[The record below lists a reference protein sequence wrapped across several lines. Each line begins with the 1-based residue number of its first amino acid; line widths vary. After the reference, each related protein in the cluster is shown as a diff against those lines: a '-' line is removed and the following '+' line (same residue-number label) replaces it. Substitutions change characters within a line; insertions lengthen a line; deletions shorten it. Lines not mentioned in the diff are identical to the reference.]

1 MLNPDLTLQK
11 VFLNSATEA
20 LINFVARVFIS
31 FIFIGSAWMKIQN
44 YDATAGYMESFHVP
58 SELLPLSILLVGG
71 GGLALLFGVQ
81 ARLAA
86 LALAV
91 FTFICGFIFHGS
103 GTPDDNIHL
112 MKNVAMTGGLLFV
125 FLHGAG
131 QFSLDHLM
139 TRKITQYRRI

>member
-11 VFLNSATEA
+11 IFLTPTTEA
-20 LINFVARVFIS
+20 LINLVARALIS

-44 YDATAGYMESFHVP
+44 YGATAGYMESFNVP
-58 SELLPLSILLVGG
+58 SELLPLSILLVGV
-71 GGLALLFGVQ
+71 GGLAILFGFQ

-91 FTFICGFIFHGS
+91 FTFICGFIFHGAEEEI
-103 GTPDDNIHL
+103 IHL
-112 MKNVAMTGGLLFV
+112 MKNIAMTGGLLFL

-131 QFSLDHLM
+131 RFSLDYLV
-139 TRKITQYRRI
+139 TRNTGSQRNI